1 MKELK
6 NQIEVGTSWE
16 ELGICN
22 DFLFRK
28 VMQNPELCKE
38 LLKRILPELEIERI
52 EYPELQKTIKFDADA
67 KSVRLDVYVR
77 DEKQTIYDIE
87 MQVTDTKELAKRT
100 RFYQSMIDLQMIDR
114 GESYKQLKP
123 SYIIFICPFDM
134 FDKGRHLYTFQ
145 NICKEDHKILL
156 KDETTKIFLNAH
168 GYMDDVSKEL
178 KAFLDYVAGKSTE
191 DTFVKKLELAVK
203 EAKRNREWRYEYMTL
218 LMRDQENIEQ
228 GIKQGME
235 QGLKQGMEQGIKQG
249 IKQGMEQGIEQGME
263 QGIRQGIEALM
274 SSLREFGVEDDMII
288 KKIQEKFHVSKEEA
302 EKCVKR

>member
-1 MKELK
+1 
-6 NQIEVGTSWE
+6 
-16 ELGICN
+16 
-22 DFLFRK
+22 
-28 VMQNPELCKE
+28 MQNPELCKE

-156 KDETTKIFLNAH
+156 KDEATKIFLNAH

-274 SSLREFGVEDDMII
+274 SSLREFGVEDDMIV

>member
-22 DFLFRK
+22 DFLFGK

-156 KDETTKIFLNAH
+156 KDEATKIFLNAH

-263 QGIRQGIEALM
+263 QGIKQGIEALM
-274 SSLREFGVEDDMII
+274 SSLREFGVEDDMIV

>member
-22 DFLFRK
+22 DFLFGK

-114 GESYKQLKP
+114 GESYKRLKP

-156 KDETTKIFLNAH
+156 KDEATKIFLNAH

-263 QGIRQGIEALM
+263 QGIKQGIEALM
-274 SSLREFGVEDDMII
+274 SSLREFGVEDDMIV

>member
-22 DFLFRK
+22 DFLFGK

-114 GESYKQLKP
+114 GESYKRLKP

-156 KDETTKIFLNAH
+156 KDEATKIFLNAH

-274 SSLREFGVEDDMII
+274 SSLREFGVEDDMIV

>member
-22 DFLFRK
+22 DFLFGK

-156 KDETTKIFLNAH
+156 KDEATKIFLNAH

-274 SSLREFGVEDDMII
+274 SSLREFGVEDDMIV

>member
-22 DFLFRK
+22 DFLFGK

-156 KDETTKIFLNAH
+156 KDEATKIFLNAH

>member
-22 DFLFRK
+22 DFLFGK

-114 GESYKQLKP
+114 GESYKRLKP

-156 KDETTKIFLNAH
+156 KDEATKIFLNAH

>member
-1 MKELK
+1 MEEFRHK
-6 NQIEVGTSWE
+6 IEASTAWE

-22 DFLFRK
+22 DFLFGK

-52 EYPELQKTIKFDADA
+52 EYPELQKMIKFDADA

-87 MQVTDTKELAKRT
+87 MQVTNTKELAKRT
-100 RFYQSMIDLQMIDR
+100 RFYQSMIDLQMIDK
-114 GESYKQLKP
+114 GQSYKQLKP

-134 FDKGRHLYTFQ
+134 FDKGRHIYTFQ

-156 KDETTKIFLNAH
+156 KDEATKIFLNAH
-168 GYMDDVSKEL
+168 GNMDDVSKEL
-178 KAFLDYVAGKSTE
+178 KAFLDYVAGKPTE
-191 DTFVKKLELAVK
+191 DAFVEKLELAVK

-235 QGLKQGMEQGIKQG
+235 QGIKQGMEQGIKQG
-249 IKQGMEQGIEQGME
+249 MEQGIKQGMK
-263 QGIRQGIEALM
+263 QGIEALI
-274 SSLREFGVEDDMII
+274 SSLRELGVEDDMIV
-288 KKIQEKFHVSKEEA
+288 KKIQEKFNVSKEEA
-302 EKCVKR
+302 EKYVKR